1 MRWRAAV
8 NCVCCDEAVSASLH
22 VMNIIYSPMMLV
34 CRVLQAQ
41 MHPGRFARASADW
54 EGCSS
59 LGTQMDGH
67 GSQMLPSFSR
77 SGLRYTHHS
86 LFDHTIIELS
96 ALEGTPGPTPCS
108 EQGCS
113 VLRVPTA

>member
-1 MRWRAAV
+1 MGDIRWRAAV

-54 EGCSS
+54 GDAPAWVPRWMGMDPKCSHPS
-59 LGTQMDGH
+59 LGQ
-67 GSQMLPSFSR
+67 
-77 SGLRYTHHS
+77 
-86 LFDHTIIELS
+86 
-96 ALEGTPGPTPCS
+96 A
-108 EQGCS
+108 
-113 VLRVPTA
+113 